1 MIQIS
6 GLTLSYG
13 PKVLARDISFHI
25 SPGECLLLAGRNGC
39 GKSTLLRV
47 LASVVASDI
56 YSEIHGHPRPCKRE
70 GPTALADGGQSC
82 LPGEACRDGRGRSEA
97 EAISEYMPDAPAKF
111 VLIPT
116 NIPKVKGFTLEEFVR
131 TGCFRESNW
140 AGRLNTQTEKR
151 LQEALKVLGLQA
163 QAGQDISTLSDG
175 EFQKACIAVGLTRQA
190 DVLLLD
196 EPTAFLDVENRLMVL
211 ETLRKVA
218 DDTGMAVLFSSHDL
232 HDSLRVASRVLAFTP
247 DGTFLESAP
256 DNMAQIL
263 QAAFPNL
270 TI

>member
-13 PKVLARDISFHI
+13 PKVLARNISFHI

-39 GKSTLLRV
+39 GKSTLLRA
-47 LASVVASDI
+47 LASADI
-56 YSEIHGHPRPCKRE
+56 LS
-70 GPTALADGGQSC
+70 
-82 LPGEACRDGRGRSEA
+82 
-97 EAISEYMPDAPAKF
+97 PAKL

-140 AGRLNTQTEKR
+140 AGRLNAQTERR
-151 LQEALKVLGLQA
+151 LQEALKVLDLQA
-163 QAGQDISTLSDG
+163 QAKRDISTLSDG

-218 DDTGMAVLFSSHDL
+218 DDTGLAVLFSSHDL
-232 HDSLRVASRVLAFTP
+232 HDSLQVASRVLAFTP

-256 DNMAQIL
+256 DNTAQIL
-263 QAAFPNL
+263 HAAFPSL
-270 TI
+270 